1 MSGREDVIESEGYA
15 GDMNDGIITRS
26 VSYLY
31 NAIAERARKS
41 RTTLS
46 ASYLEIYNEG
56 ESRGF
61 LLSQGPASVGI
72 IHFMV
77 AVPSWRAAA

>member
-26 VSYLY
+26 VNYLY
-31 NAIAERARKS
+31 NAIAEHARES

-56 ESRGF
+56 EWYTEARHLDGSIQI
-61 LLSQGPASVGI
+61 LCQ
-72 IHFMV
+72 
-77 AVPSWRAAA
+77 